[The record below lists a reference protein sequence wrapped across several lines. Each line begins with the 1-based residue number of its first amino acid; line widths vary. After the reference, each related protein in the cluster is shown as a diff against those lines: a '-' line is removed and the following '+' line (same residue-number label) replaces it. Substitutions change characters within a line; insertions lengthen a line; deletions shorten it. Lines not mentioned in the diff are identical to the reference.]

1 MHSRRLTI
9 LYASNCHFSLL
20 TAKETLQRTQ
30 LRIKHFYGSCLKYYE
45 ISHFDS
51 SMNVFAQKKC
61 VICHIDVKWI
71 HLKNPYLYE
80 NKNVF
85 DNDDSCSITINLD
98 HYFMI

>member
-1 MHSRRLTI
+1 
-9 LYASNCHFSLL
+9 
-20 TAKETLQRTQ
+20 
-30 LRIKHFYGSCLKYYE
+30 
-45 ISHFDS
+45 
-51 SMNVFAQKKC
+51 MNVFAQKKC

-98 HYFMI
+98 HYFMILYCRDVGSYDHFEDIL